1 MNMMISY
8 QELVRTFPRS
18 NANASLL
25 SMVQRFSDISIIF
38 IGIYVACLLNGESV
52 QYKHILIFLTV
63 LVIFQMIGG
72 ITDFYRSWRG
82 VDLSAEII
90 LIFKN
95 WTLSLLLSLGGFS
108 LLADLNIEYII
119 FLQWFF
125 IVCFGFFVCRLSIRI
140 ILGMLRKIGYNTRK
154 VAVAGSLPAGLNL
167 LRTFQNAPWLGFVV
181 KGIYDD
187 IKIDSYEDVPYG
199 GTLSELVEDARSGK
213 IDRIYIAMSMKDE
226 TRLRDIISQLTDTT
240 CSVLLIPDVFTFN
253 ILQSRTEEING
264 VPVVPLFDT
273 PLNGINMVFKR
284 IEDVVVS
291 SIILLL
297 ISPVLCTIAVIVKVT
312 SPGPV
317 IFRQIR
323 YGMDGKPIRVWKFRS
338 MTVMENDTKVI
349 QATKNDVRVT
359 KVGKFLRR
367 TSLDELPQ
375 FFNVLFGQMSV
386 VGPRPHAVSHNEQY
400 RSLIQGYMLRH
411 KVKPGITGLAQI
423 NGWRGETDTLEKM
436 EKRIEYDLMYIR
448 SWSVWLDLKIIFL
461 TVFKGFINKSA
472 Y

>member
-1 MNMMISY
+1 MATMY
-8 QELVRTFPRS
+8 HRTRS
-18 NANASLL
+18 NANASLI
-25 SMVQRFSDISIIF
+25 SMAQRFSDVIIIF
-38 IGIYVACLLNGESV
+38 FGLYFVCIINSLSFDYHHVLMSLL
-52 QYKHILIFLTV
+52 V

-82 VDLSAEII
+82 VAFSTEFVLI
-90 LIFKN
+90 LKN
-95 WTLSLLLSLGGFS
+95 WTLSTLLTLGLISLDSSSEIKFLFFIQWYLVVSVGF
-108 LLADLNIEYII
+108 II
-119 FLQWFF
+119 FRTF
-125 IVCFGFFVCRLSIRI
+125 IRLTAG
-140 ILGMLRKIGYNTRK
+140 LLRKFGYNTRR
-154 VAVAGSLPAGLNL
+154 VAVVGSMPAGINL
-167 LRTFQNAPWLGFVV
+167 LKGFLEEPWLGFVV
-181 KGIYDD
+181 MGIYDD
-187 IKIDSYEDVPYG
+187 HPLSNDEYDGVPYSG
-199 GTLSELVEDARSGK
+199 NIAQLTQEAKEGK
-213 IDRIYIAMSMKDE
+213 IDRIYIAMNMKDE
-226 TRLRDIISQLTDTT
+226 QKIKSIVKELTDTT
-240 CSVLLIPDVFTFN
+240 CSVLLIPDIFTFN

-284 IEDVVVS
+284 LEDIIVS
-291 SIILLL
+291 VLILIL
-297 ISPVLCTIAVIVKVT
+297 ISPILAIIALAVKI
-312 SPGPV
+312 SSKGPI
-317 IFRQIR
+317 IFRQVR
-323 YGMDGKPIRVWKFRS
+323 YGMDGKPIKVWKFRS
-338 MTVMENDTKVI
+338 MTVMENDEKVI

-359 KVGKFLRR
+359 KVGKFLRS

-436 EKRIEYDLMYIR
+436 EKRIEYDLLYIR
-448 SWSVWLDLKIIFL
+448 GWSIWLDLKIIFL